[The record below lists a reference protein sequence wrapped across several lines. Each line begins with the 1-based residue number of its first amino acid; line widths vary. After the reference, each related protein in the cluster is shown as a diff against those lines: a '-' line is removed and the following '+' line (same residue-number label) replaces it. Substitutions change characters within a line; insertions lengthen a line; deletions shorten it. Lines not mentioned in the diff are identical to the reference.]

1 LANNLVILLSEI
13 SKQVKPLSYTSFFTG
28 SKNLK
33 LRLTLHS
40 ILFLLLFTAAPAQ
53 NLTEDILLSG
63 IIVDGDTLPYM
74 ELKEAVIQA
83 PAEFVSKKEVKKI
96 NKLIRDVKK
105 AYPYAKIAGVKLKE
119 LDLMLA
125 QTKNEKDKKELLK
138 QAEDDLVAQFE
149 EDIKN
154 MTFSQGVILLKLI
167 DRETGTT
174 SYEIVKEFRGTLRAF
189 FWQSL
194 GVIFGINLKTEY
206 EPEGDDK
213 KIEEI
218 VKMIEEGTL

>member
-1 LANNLVILLSEI
+1 MKYKPFIYILSILLFILVS
-13 SKQVKPLSYTSFFTG
+13 
-28 SKNLK
+28 
-33 LRLTLHS
+33 S
-40 ILFLLLFTAAPAQ
+40 ILRVQ
-53 NLTEDILLSG
+53 NIKTEDILLNG
-63 IIVDGDTLPYM
+63 IIIDGDTLPYI

-83 PAEFVSKKEVKKI
+83 PIDFVSKKEARKI

-105 AYPYAKIAGVKLKE
+105 AYPYAKIAGSKLQE

-125 QTKNEKDKKELLK
+125 QTKDEKEKKALLK
-138 QAEDDLVAQFE
+138 QAEEDLVSQFE

-194 GVIFGINLKTEY
+194 GSLFGINLKTEY
-206 EPEGDDK
+206 DPQGEDK
-213 KIEEI
+213 NIEQI
-218 VKMIEEGTL
+218 VQMIEKGTI